1 MWGLVLSIRTSNII
15 KFDTVYNLIKGWES
29 LAQAKIT
36 ADSTANIRDYL
47 LDLDD
52 IGKPKVVDMT
62 DIRRGKLNSAATMII
77 RLLLLKKG
85 TYPDFPNLGIDIR
98 GRYRF
103 MFSEELSTLESELTD
118 QIETYLPELL
128 PITVS
133 AEMITIPSTTANG
146 ILFNIISNEI
156 DFVLLY
162 NINKNTFDGIRAS

>member
-1 MWGLVLSIRTSNII
+1 M
-15 KFDTVYNLIKGWES
+15 
-29 LAQAKIT
+29 AQAKIT
-36 ADSTANIRDYL
+36 VDSTANIRDYL

-133 AEMITIPSTTANG
+133 AEMINIPSTTANG

>member
-1 MWGLVLSIRTSNII
+1 M
-15 KFDTVYNLIKGWES
+15 
-29 LAQAKIT
+29 AQAKIT
-36 ADSTANIRDYL
+36 VDSTANIRDYL

-103 MFSEELSTLESELTD
+103 MFSEELSTLESELTN

-162 NINKNTFDGIRAS
+162 NINKNTFDGIRTS